1 MRVESGELARQ
12 WRTHTD
18 RYSAASCFPA
28 PPQMSSGIE
37 PGVSVSV
44 KSSNDCVYTTLAFSA
59 VHSALTA
66 YSGVWAAM
74 ALLCVRCRVPA

>member
-1 MRVESGELARQ
+1 
-12 WRTHTD
+12 
-18 RYSAASCFPA
+18 
-28 PPQMSSGIE
+28 MSSGIE